1 MFDGEHIFEIGQK
14 AANRAFFVQRE
25 IYHGI
30 LVPLYAY
37 ALEKDTRRDFEE
49 MNRTLKQQAETR
61 AG

>member
-1 MFDGEHIFEIGQK
+1 MFDGEHIFEIEQK

-25 IYHGI
+25 IYHGL
-30 LVPLYAY
+30 LVPLFAY

-49 MNRTLKQQAETR
+49 MNRTLKQRAETR